1 MPHVSL
7 SDLRIPKRLP
17 GSFVSLQPELRLD
30 SSHFGRDV
38 ARFFQS
44 PETNE
49 ACNQDSMIGRVQAVF
64 VVGHPAPLHRL
75 LEITFCVQCEVEK
88 HIEAEKTLIER

>member
-1 MPHVSL
+1 MLHVSL
-7 SDLRIPKRLP
+7 SDLRIAKRLP

-30 SSHFGRDV
+30 SNHPGRDV

-44 PETNE
+44 PQTNE
-49 ACNQDSMIGRVQAVF
+49 ARNQDSMIGRVQTVL

-75 LEITFCVQCEVEK
+75 LKFTFCVECEVEK
-88 HIEAEKTLIER
+88 HIEAEETLIER